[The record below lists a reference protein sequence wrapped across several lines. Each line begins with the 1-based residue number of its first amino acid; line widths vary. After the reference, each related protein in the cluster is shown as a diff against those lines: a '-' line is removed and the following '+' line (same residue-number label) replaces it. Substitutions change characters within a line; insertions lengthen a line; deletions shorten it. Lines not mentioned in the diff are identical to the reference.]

1 MRYIRGS
8 KPCLSAKPITMKAI
22 NKAHQSK
29 VNRAIKHLTKYNQ
42 LNNLRDLADGE
53 EKEYRKLDR
62 QCALAFDKYL
72 EIVMEIPMRE
82 RNQIE
87 KSELY

>member
-1 MRYIRGS
+1 
-8 KPCLSAKPITMKAI
+8 MKAI

-42 LNNLRDLADGE
+42 LNNLRDIADGNGE

-62 QCALAFDKYL
+62 QCEITFDKYL

>member
-1 MRYIRGS
+1 
-8 KPCLSAKPITMKAI
+8 MKAI
-22 NKAHQSK
+22 NKVHQSK
-29 VNRAIKHLTKYNQ
+29 VNRAIKYLTKYNQ
-42 LNNLRDLADGE
+42 LNNLRDIADGNGE

>member
-1 MRYIRGS
+1 
-8 KPCLSAKPITMKAI
+8 MKAI

-29 VNRAIKHLTKYNQ
+29 VNRAIKHLTKYNE
-42 LNNLRDLADGE
+42 LNNLRDLADGNGD

-62 QCALAFDKYL
+62 QCVLAFDKYL

-82 RNQIE
+82 RTQIE